1 MVMPIIKMQV
11 GGQYLE
17 TLVSG
22 YRTLT
27 VEGREE
33 LDLNV
38 INAEIDTSDGGRYL
52 RRKIKSRVLNVRFAV
67 EDSTPE
73 GFAVKF
79 KALKAELYKIK
90 ESQIIFTDEPNIYF
104 TGTFRKITAE
114 YVGHTVAQGVI
125 EISCADPFKYSVTET
140 TVTAVN
146 GAITATYNG
155 TYPAHPKL
163 TAQSAEHDCGF
174 YGFTKDGLTVRVGNP
189 DEQDQEEVPTDTAVT
204 IISTHFGRLYDG
216 MTGWRDNPIL
226 LYGYNTH
233 FSETVADDYVYAT
246 PSAPPVITYYYG
258 AAGGHDFDDPYP
270 NFELSFSNWFEPTT
284 AAQGGGFDFY
294 VNNSGGGN
302 VCGVSVWK
310 NKNGRVQWSM
320 IVKGNVVKGGSYS
333 LTDNPFKGAWR
344 TQTITK
350 TQGTITF
357 NFGGVSFTVT
367 DPELAGHA
375 YDAANASFI
384 FYRQPDAD
392 NIGANNALQSVLI
405 RGIPNTWQ
413 EVANKIPQNG
423 LVSID
428 TASGDITLNGAQ
440 SLGLGVITN
449 NFEDFT
455 LTPGSNT
462 ITCEASDWVDDAN
475 YAMTYREAYL

>member
-1 MVMPIIKMQV
+1 MVKTKID
-11 GGQYLE
+11 GQYIEDLI
-17 TLVSG
+17 SG
-22 YRTLT
+22 FRTLG
-27 VEGREE
+27 VDGREE
-33 LDLNV
+33 LDLDV
-38 INAEIDTSDGGRYL
+38 TSAETETSDGGRFV
-52 RRKIKSRVLNVRFAV
+52 RRKINSRVLRVHFHLSDATASGF
-67 EDSTPE
+67 ST
-73 GFAVKF
+73 KL
-79 KALKAELYKIK
+79 KALQAKLYSVK
-90 ESQIIFTDEPNIYF
+90 ESKIIFSDASNYYF
-104 TGTFRKITAE
+104 TGSFRKLTLA
-114 YVGHTVAQGVI
+114 YKGMTVTRGTF
-125 EISCADPFKYSVTET
+125 EIFCADPFKYSTTET

-146 GAITATYNG
+146 GTITTTYNG

-174 YGFTKDGLTVRVGNP
+174 YGFTKDGLTIRVGNP

-216 MTGWRDNPIL
+216 MTGWRDNAVL
-226 LYGYNTH
+226 LYGYDTN
-233 FSETVADDYVYAT
+233 FSTSPADDYIYAT
-246 PSAPPVITYYYG
+246 LSAPPAITYYYG
-258 AAGGHDFDDPYP
+258 AAGGHNFEDPYP

-294 VNNSGGGN
+294 VNNSGSGN

-320 IVKGNVVKGGSYS
+320 IVKGNVVKSGSYS

-350 TQGTITF
+350 TQGTVAF

-367 DPELAGHA
+367 DPDLAGHA

-392 NIGANNALQSVLI
+392 GIEANNALQTVLI
-405 RGIPNTWQ
+405 RGIPNSWQ

-428 TASGDITLNGAQ
+428 TKSGNITLNGAR

-449 NFEDFT
+449 NFEDFV
-455 LTPGSNT
+455 LEPGSNT
-462 ITCEASDWVDDAN
+462 ITCEASDWVDDAE
-475 YAMTYREAYL
+475 YTLKYREAYL